1 MTGLANRAPIAE
13 QTSYKMAQAIFE
25 VLEGKKYVLIT
36 AHLQMFPT
44 AASHRD
50 TFVMQAVH

>member
-1 MTGLANRAPIAE
+1 MAGLANRAPIAE

-25 VLEGKKYVLIT
+25 VLEGKKNVLIT

-50 TFVMQAVH
+50 TLVMQAVH